1 MFISD
6 ADRQRKRDA
15 QQKQR
20 AFLEEQ
26 LADRRTERRA
36 ETRRER
42 QRVRSEREEL
52 GLDADDAADLL
63 DARDRRARRNRR
75 SATPEEPRRRGRDK
89 ENKSPC
95 LLYTSPSPRD

>member
-1 MFISD
+1 MHETTPCHQPCSSATRID
-6 ADRQRKRDA
+6 KEEDA

-36 ETRRER
+36 ETRRETTPA
-42 QRVRSEREEL
+42 VEREEL

-63 DARDRRARRNRR
+63 DARDRRAR
-75 SATPEEPRRRGRDK
+75 
-89 ENKSPC
+89 
-95 LLYTSPSPRD
+95 

>member
-1 MFISD
+1 MPPAMFISD

-26 LADRRTERRA
+26 LADRRTERSA

-42 QRVRSEREEL
+42 QRMRSER
-52 GLDADDAADLL
+52 
-63 DARDRRARRNRR
+63 
-75 SATPEEPRRRGRDK
+75 
-89 ENKSPC
+89 
-95 LLYTSPSPRD
+95 